1 MTALRN
7 PKGTAIAPRREMEKI
22 TYDFYSDLFDS
33 HAHLPPQH
41 LREDGDVILEVFPSE
56 IRHAIMSTLLN
67 RQAPSVPE
75 LEHVDRPTYAVKEEP
90 PTMSGVFDLYPED
103 ERWEIC
109 GDDVISAEMLKYLPP
124 SGIREMTEIISLI
137 WIDKKIPDSWRHA
150 IIIPLHK
157 KLPVTD
163 SRNYRGIGY

>member
-56 IRHAIMSTLLN
+56 IRHAIMSVRN
-67 RQAPSVPE
+67 RTALGPDRIRPE
-75 LEHVDRPTYAVKEEP
+75 H
-90 PTMSGVFDLYPED
+90 
-103 ERWEIC
+103 
-109 GDDVISAEMLKYLPP
+109 LKNLPP
-124 SGIREMTEIISLI
+124 LFINILARLFTRYLSECKVPKQ
-137 WIDKKIPDSWRHA
+137 WKCC
-150 IIIPLHK
+150 
-157 KLPVTD
+157 
-163 SRNYRGIGY
+163 